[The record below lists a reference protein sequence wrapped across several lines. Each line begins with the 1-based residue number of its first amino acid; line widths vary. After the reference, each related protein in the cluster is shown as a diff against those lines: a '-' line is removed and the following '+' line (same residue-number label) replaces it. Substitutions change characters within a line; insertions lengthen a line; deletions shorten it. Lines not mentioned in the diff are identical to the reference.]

1 MMTEHQEHGH
11 EPYRAHSGP
20 DTVPAFTGLIVGGL
34 LLFALL
40 LTIVTVTNRHYE
52 STEKADSASTS

>member
-1 MMTEHQEHGH
+1 MTEHQEHGH

>member
-20 DTVPAFTGLIVGGL
+20 DTVSAFTGLIVGGL

-40 LTIVTVTNRHYE
+40 LTIVTVTNKHYE
-52 STEKADSASTS
+52 STEKAAPASTS